1 MKKNTNSKIIV
12 TSSVI
17 LIDILIGLLMSHM
30 ITLPGVYFDSAIT
43 DFIAST
49 IVHSDINN
57 QTGFMMSHVGVP
69 LLGNT
74 YHGTLSMFPQLL
86 VLSFV
91 HGSAAVQRIM
101 YVLYV
106 IICAD
111 IIFMLVK
118 KASGS
123 FSTAFGSMALVGTA
137 VSVMT
142 ITRTQYDIMLPGV
155 IFLLLG
161 IFPLL
166 NIVNNEKKD
175 RAALE
180 KLLFIAGFCLGMAFY
195 GYFCFIFFVPVLIV
209 IAIRYGKGFRADLII
224 ASAWGFM
231 LGCSLYFCGYADS
244 LLTNVFGYSLLT
256 KLLLGVFTVIL
267 YTALLVPSVYILK
280 CKAVPATIIRIYR
293 ILIGAA
299 AVGLVGVLLLAG
311 RLVMQ
316 KLGAVSWSGVTS
328 RDDGP
333 GISAVFTSFFTL
345 LRKLGSGSAAENQI
359 NGTVTSVFAD
369 YYVIFFWILTAAFI
383 AVSMLRRKRDEEHMI
398 QVRRS
403 IYVLLGFYASFYVSS
418 LPLITK
424 MQEQHMVPL
433 LLMSYP
439 ISALIIYYLVKTI
452 ISQREGYIHAGV
464 VCEVVIFS
472 FIAVL
477 NICDMNSF
485 YKKLAVTEGVGAYSA
500 ELNELFEA
508 SYEHSLDNND
518 VFFLVRPGVFP
529 SFVYMTDNNI
539 KVELLYGVDGSAD
552 SDKMNL
558 IGDYL
563 SQGYNVYILSVYE
576 DFNDMADELMDEYK
590 YELSDITEAY
600 DTNGSFVYS
609 MCEVR

>member
-1 MKKNTNSKIIV
+1 MKKNTNSKIII
-12 TSSVI
+12 TGSVI
-17 LIDILIGLLMSHM
+17 LVDILIVLFMSHM
-30 ITLPGVYFDSAIT
+30 ISLPGVYFDSAIT

-49 IVHSDINN
+49 IVHSDIDN

-86 VLSFV
+86 VLGFV

-106 IICAD
+106 IVCAD

-123 FSTAFGSMALVGTA
+123 LFAAFGSMALIGTA

-161 IFPLL
+161 IFPLF
-166 NIVNNEKKD
+166 NIVNYGKKD
-175 RAALE
+175 KEALAR
-180 KLLFIAGFCLGMAFY
+180 LLFISGFCFGMAFY
-195 GYFCFIFFVPVLIV
+195 GYFCFIFFVPLLIA
-209 IAIRYGKGFRADLII
+209 IAIRYGNGFRAYLIMS
-224 ASAWGFM
+224 SAWGFM

-256 KLLLGVFTVIL
+256 KLMLGGFAIIL

-280 CKAVPATIIRIYR
+280 CKAVPVIIIRIYK
-293 ILIGAA
+293 ILIATA
-299 AVGLVGVLLLAG
+299 AVGVIGVLLLAG
-311 RLVMQ
+311 KLVLQ
-316 KLGAVSWSGVTS
+316 KLSAVSWSGVTS
-328 RDDGP
+328 RDNGP
-333 GISAVFTSFFTL
+333 GISAVFTSFFAL
-345 LRKLGSGSAAENQI
+345 FRKLGNGSAAENQI
-359 NGTVTSVFAD
+359 NGTMTSVFAD
-369 YYVIFFWILTAAFI
+369 YYVIFFWILTVAFI
-383 AVSMLRRKRDEEHMI
+383 VVSVLRKKRDEEQMI
-398 QVRRS
+398 QVCRS
-403 IYVLLGFYASFYVSS
+403 IYVLLGFFASFYVSS

-433 LLMSYP
+433 LVLSYS
-439 ISALIIYYLVKTI
+439 ITALIIYYLCKVF
-452 ISQREGYIHAGV
+452 ISQREGYMHADV
-464 VCEVVIFS
+464 VCEAVIFCI
-472 FIAVL
+472 IAVL
-477 NICDMNSF
+477 NICDISTF
-485 YKKLAVTEGVGAYSA
+485 YKELAVTEGVGAYSA
-500 ELNELFEA
+500 KLNELFET

-539 KVELLYGVDGSAD
+539 KVELLYGVDGSID
-552 SDKMNL
+552 PDKMTL

-563 SQGYNVYILSVYE
+563 SHGYNVYILSVYE
-576 DFNDMADELMDEYK
+576 DFNDMADELTKEYK